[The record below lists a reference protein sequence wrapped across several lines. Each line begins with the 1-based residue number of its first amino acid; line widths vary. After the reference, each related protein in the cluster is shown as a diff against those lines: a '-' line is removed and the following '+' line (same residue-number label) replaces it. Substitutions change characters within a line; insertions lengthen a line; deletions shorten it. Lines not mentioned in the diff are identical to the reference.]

1 LFEYLKRPPILAA
14 SIPIVAVLAIQAAT
28 KIPSEW
34 ISVFVAGSRSYVG
47 GRDIYAEPFGYLY
60 PPFMALLF
68 TPFVPLPQ
76 LAARLI
82 YVAIS
87 IACIVGLARS
97 AWIVSGGQT
106 LPPISRPI
114 AAEWKIALTG
124 ALCAAPYIL
133 NALAHMQVDV
143 MIDCLVAVG
152 CLLLIRGQG
161 VAGAVLIGIAA
172 AFKGPPLLFAAYL
185 IFRRQWLSAGAL
197 LAVAIGLNLLPD
209 LFVTAPDGRIRL
221 LVWLSNDALPVLG
234 GKLGSW
240 NGVSVYNQSI
250 AGTFQRLLTTTLQPA
265 SAEGLQNDNPWHLS
279 ETLVKAVAYGAMVLL
294 LLASMIA
301 AVRGQALS
309 RHNGRSDLPSK
320 TALEFAAVTILM
332 LLMSP
337 MCDLAHLGI
346 LILPLFCLAR
356 LAFVDHDRVAGA
368 ALILAAACA
377 ILRKDLIADGPYTA
391 VLWGGAATWCMVALW
406 AGCVWALA
414 RGRAAPPALDFTASI
429 LTRHRAATA

>member
-1 LFEYLKRPPILAA
+1 MFEYLKRRPILAA

-28 KIPSEW
+28 KMPSEW

-161 VAGAVLIGIAA
+161 VAGAVLIENRRRIQRAAVVICGLSDFPPPMAFSRRIAGGGDRI
-172 AFKGPPLLFAAYL
+172 KFAAG
-185 IFRRQWLSAGAL
+185 FVRHGA
-197 LAVAIGLNLLPD
+197 
-209 LFVTAPDGRIRL
+209 
-221 LVWLSNDALPVLG
+221 
-234 GKLGSW
+234 
-240 NGVSVYNQSI
+240 
-250 AGTFQRLLTTTLQPA
+250 
-265 SAEGLQNDNPWHLS
+265 
-279 ETLVKAVAYGAMVLL
+279 
-294 LLASMIA
+294 
-301 AVRGQALS
+301 
-309 RHNGRSDLPSK
+309 
-320 TALEFAAVTILM
+320 
-332 LLMSP
+332 
-337 MCDLAHLGI
+337 
-346 LILPLFCLAR
+346 
-356 LAFVDHDRVAGA
+356 
-368 ALILAAACA
+368 
-377 ILRKDLIADGPYTA
+377 
-391 VLWGGAATWCMVALW
+391 
-406 AGCVWALA
+406 
-414 RGRAAPPALDFTASI
+414 
-429 LTRHRAATA
+429 